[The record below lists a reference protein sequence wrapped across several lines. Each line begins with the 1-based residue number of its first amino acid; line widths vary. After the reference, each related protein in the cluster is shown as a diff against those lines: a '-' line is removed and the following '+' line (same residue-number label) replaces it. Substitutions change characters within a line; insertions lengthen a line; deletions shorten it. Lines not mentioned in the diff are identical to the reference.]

1 MKNKWKNPG
10 NGDIGRRIAIVKE
23 NRKLIADLAPKY
35 LGKGMYTTE
44 WFCEVW
50 DAAMFDVESEE
61 SFEMFASVSVGD
73 VGENP
78 SARKLNAL
86 GNKALADMGLL
97 N

>member
-35 LGKGMYTTE
+35 LGI
-44 WFCEVW
+44 
-50 DAAMFDVESEE
+50 
-61 SFEMFASVSVGD
+61 GD